1 MSISSQSAF
10 FLPAARLLYQSFPQ
24 NPSTLSLAN
33 HSILSGFL
41 QAYEES
47 NDTVFLQAALA
58 HVQAYF
64 ELSSA
69 FPDNPVQTSSALLL
83 RLSELLQLT
92 PEELLTPVIHTLP
105 CIQPTVNRLNSIL
118 GRWPASP
125 YNSHRKSEAV
135 RDILSRIQEHIIGS
149 TYYRAAPRKRNQM
162 KEFKLVIN
170 EKQILLYD
178 CLQYKI
184 YLFDDIKINNQ

>member
-10 FLPAARLLYQSFPQ
+10 FLPAAKLLYQTLPQ
-24 NPSTLSLAN
+24 NPSTLALAN
-33 HSILSGFL
+33 QSILSGFL

-47 NDTVFLQAALA
+47 NDAVFLQTALA

-64 ELSSA
+64 ELISA
-69 FPDNPVQTSSALLL
+69 FPDNPAQTSSSLLL

-105 CIQPTVNRLNSIL
+105 RIHPTANRLNSIL

-125 YNSHRKSEAV
+125 YNSHKKSDAV
-135 RDILSRIQEHIIGS
+135 RDILSRIQGHIIGN
-149 TYYRAAPRKRNQM
+149 TYYKAVPSKGGQV
-162 KEFKLVIN
+162 KEFKLIIDS
-170 EKQILLYD
+170 KQTLLYD
-178 CLQYKI
+178 CLQFKI
-184 YLFDDIKINNQ
+184 YLFDDAQNYNQ